1 MALQSTGK
9 KTQSEFL
16 GIAKT
21 VFFALLI
28 AGGIRSFLFEPFHI
42 PSGSMIPT
50 LLIGDYLFVAKYS
63 YGYSHYSFPFSP
75 DLFDGRIFAGEP
87 KRGDVTVF
95 RKPTEVSVDYIKR
108 VIGLPGDRIQMKHG
122 VLFINGVAVVRKR
135 IADYV
140 DQWGSAYPQYVE
152 TLPNGVSHLI
162 IQEQGD
168 SGPLAD
174 TPEFLVQP
182 GHYFMMG
189 DNRDDSMDSRTT
201 EVGEVPAENLIG
213 PAELLFFSLDQS
225 ASWWEF
231 WKWPSAIRFS
241 RLLSFIN

>member
-1 MALQSTGK
+1 
-9 KTQSEFL
+9 
-16 GIAKT
+16 
-21 VFFALLI
+21 
-28 AGGIRSFLFEPFHI
+28 
-42 PSGSMIPT
+42 
-50 LLIGDYLFVAKYS
+50 
-63 YGYSHYSFPFSP
+63 
-75 DLFDGRIFAGEP
+75 
-87 KRGDVTVF
+87 
-95 RKPTEVSVDYIKR
+95 VSIDYIKR

-122 VLFINGVAVVRKR
+122 MLFINGTAVERKR
-135 IADYV
+135 IADYA
-140 DQWGSAYPQYVE
+140 DQWGSTYPQYIE

-213 PAELLFFSLDQS
+213 PAKLLFFSLDQS
-225 ASWWEF
+225 ASWWEI
-231 WKWPSAIRFS
+231 WKWPWAIRFG
-241 RLLSFIN
+241 RLLSFIG

>member
-1 MALQSTGK
+1 LALQSTAK
-9 KTQSEFL
+9 KTQSEFW

-75 DLFDGRIFAGEP
+75 DLFAGRIFAGEP
-87 KRGDVTVF
+87 KRGDVAVF
-95 RKPTEVSVDYIKR
+95 RKPTDVSIDYIKR

-122 VLFINGVAVVRKR
+122 VLFINAAAVERKR

-140 DQWGSAYPQYVE
+140 DQWGNAYSQYIE
-152 TLPNGVSHLI
+152 TLPNGVSHRV

-174 TPEFLVQP
+174 TPEFLVPP

-213 PAELLFFSLDQS
+213 PAELLFLSLDQS
-225 ASWWEF
+225 ASWWEI
-231 WKWPSAIRFS
+231 WKWPWAIRYG
-241 RLLSFIN
+241 RVLSFID